1 MKLMNQTE
9 KLISSKLS
17 AAKRRSTLVGRERKF
32 SESSGSG
39 SKVNTRR
46 ASTIV
51 TPFEVAFVD
60 QQGAPGAHLG
70 GGQFGVPLLDSDVF
84 PGWVRAS
91 ALYSAMRAANMAMA
105 PIPVRTG
112 ALRGRSSRL
121 CSRLSPVAHAS
132 RKG

>member
-51 TPFEVAFVD
+51 TPFEAVTD
-60 QQGAPGAHLG
+60 G
-70 GGQFGVPLLDSDVF
+70 SS
-84 PGWVRAS
+84 S
-91 ALYSAMRAANMAMA
+91 ALLKSKSKLNDFMGNPSIKRRSALINYDMDKINRM
-105 PIPVRTG
+105 I
-112 ALRGRSSRL
+112 
-121 CSRLSPVAHAS
+121 
-132 RKG
+132 